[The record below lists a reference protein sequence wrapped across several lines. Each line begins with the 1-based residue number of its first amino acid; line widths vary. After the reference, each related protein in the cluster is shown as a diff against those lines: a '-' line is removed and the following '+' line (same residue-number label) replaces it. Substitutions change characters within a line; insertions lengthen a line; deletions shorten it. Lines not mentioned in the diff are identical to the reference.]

1 MTTFELSE
9 YWTTFEDRLA
19 WNIQARIATFRTRA
33 SAHLFKLAAGPTW
46 TVYYEYVNKPEVH
59 NEPIR

>member
-19 WNIQARIATFRTRA
+19 WNLDAKLAAFKTHKSAR
-33 SAHLFKLAAGPTW
+33 LFKIAAGPTW
-46 TVYYEYVNKPEVH
+46 TVQWLWLPGLDQKV
-59 NEPIR
+59 I